1 MSVRDAFSLRFSLL
15 RSVHRQTYKELSD
28 VLWLSSNSI
37 NEWTL
42 SKNNFPNPDTLVLL
56 ANMYGVSVDWLLGR
70 TDTLYIHEIMAPIED
85 SFVLGLLKTVFEIPE
100 AYRDAAD
107 RKNAYSLGVRAN
119 IITLVFTSQYSA
131 MVRVLGKGFYKN
143 SNYEALIIAHDID
156 IRNVMVDKL
165 IGQDDLV
172 GRLLRREKL
181 EPPFDVEFAFK
192 QLNYN

>member
-1 MSVRDAFSLRFSLL
+1 
-15 RSVHRQTYKELSD
+15 
-28 VLWLSSNSI
+28 
-37 NEWTL
+37 
-42 SKNNFPNPDTLVLL
+42 
-56 ANMYGVSVDWLLGR
+56 
-70 TDTLYIHEIMAPIED
+70 MAPIED
-85 SFVLGLLKTVFEIPE
+85 SFVLGLLKAVFEIPE

>member
-42 SKNNFPNPDTLVLL
+42 SKNNFPNPDKLVLL

-85 SFVLGLLKTVFEIPE
+85 SFVLGLLKAVFEIPE
-100 AYRDAAD
+100 VYRDAAD

-143 SNYEALIIAHDID
+143 
-156 IRNVMVDKL
+156 
-165 IGQDDLV
+165 
-172 GRLLRREKL
+172 LLMISISGM
-181 EPPFDVEFAFK
+181 
-192 QLNYN
+192 

>member
-42 SKNNFPNPDTLVLL
+42 SKNNFPSPDKLVLL

-85 SFVLGLLKTVFEIPE
+85 SFVLGLLKAVFEIPE

-107 RKNAYSLGVRAN
+107 R
-119 IITLVFTSQYSA
+119 
-131 MVRVLGKGFYKN
+131 
-143 SNYEALIIAHDID
+143 
-156 IRNVMVDKL
+156 
-165 IGQDDLV
+165 
-172 GRLLRREKL
+172 
-181 EPPFDVEFAFK
+181 
-192 QLNYN
+192 